1 LFADFN
7 PNSRTAHTFNSSRA
21 NQPDR
26 RRVRVRAL
34 VSAVLHVATDV
45 TKAAADTDIETTLR
59 HMREITNSEHEMHA
73 IILSRKRARRQK
85 LAASPLKKPS
95 LH

>member
-34 VSAVLHVATDV
+34 VSAVLHVATDE
-45 TKAAADTDIETTLR
+45 TKAAAE
-59 HMREITNSEHEMHA
+59 
-73 IILSRKRARRQK
+73 
-85 LAASPLKKPS
+85 
-95 LH
+95 